1 MTITTLCRA
10 AAALAPLTL
19 PALASAQEA
28 MYTAAATMPS
38 AGTLIYQPHITYEVY
53 GTRPGTN
60 VRSTTEWT
68 LHQPVQFGLVK
79 DLSLIID
86 VPVEISRDD
95 LAPGTGPGGA
105 SQTVDVGAD
114 EVEVLFKW
122 RFFRE
127 DTGGI
132 DTLRAAILAGV
143 TVQTDDSVHADPRI
157 GAVVTKVTGRHGF
170 NLEVGYTLTTGGERE
185 HNLGGE
191 GPSDAFHYN
200 AAYLWRFSP
209 ERYTSTSTGAWY
221 LTIEANGLYET
232 NGDHEI
238 RWSPG
243 IMYEG
248 REFAFELMAQ
258 MPLWHDLDER
268 PELDFGVGF
277 GFRFLF

>member
-1 MTITTLCRA
+1 MKTTLTRA
-10 AAALAPLTL
+10 AGAVALLAL
-19 PALASAQEA
+19 PAPGLAQEA

-38 AGTLIYQPHITYEVY
+38 AGTLIYQPHITLEVY
-53 GTRPGTN
+53 GARPGTN
-60 VRSTTEWT
+60 VRRTTEYT
-68 LHQPVQFGLVK
+68 LHQPVQFGLAK
-79 DLSLIID
+79 DLSLTVD
-86 VPVEISRDD
+86 VPVELSREDFTG
-95 LAPGTGPGGA
+95 ATGPGGA
-105 SQTVDVGAD
+105 SHTIDVGAD
-114 EVEVLFKW
+114 EVEAIFKW

-143 TVQTDDSVHADPRI
+143 VVQTDDRVHADPRI
-157 GAVVTKVTGRHGF
+157 GAVVTKVIGRHGF

-200 AAYLWRFSP
+200 AAYLFRFAP
-209 ERYTSTSTGAWY
+209 ERYAADSTGAWY
-221 LTIEANGLYET
+221 ATIEMNGLYET

-258 MPLWHDLDER
+258 MPLWADVNER